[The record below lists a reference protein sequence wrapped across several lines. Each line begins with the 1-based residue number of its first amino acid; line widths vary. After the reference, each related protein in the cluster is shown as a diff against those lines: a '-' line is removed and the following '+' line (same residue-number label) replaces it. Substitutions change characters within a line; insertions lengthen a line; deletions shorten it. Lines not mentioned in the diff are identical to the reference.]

1 MEVALPKDQEVTV
14 TLTKVN
20 VMQHPNNVKIK
31 YKVQGEDGWFTLQK
45 GFYKLPAK
53 TIILKSDA
61 ETKVV
66 LQPAE

>member
-1 MEVALPKDQEVTV
+1 MEVTLPKDQEVTV
-14 TLTKVN
+14 NLTKVN

-31 YKVQGEDGWFTLQK
+31 YKIQGEDGWFTLQK

-53 TIILKSDA
+53 TIVLKADA